1 MINIAGCS
9 DIVVFFACIGLAV
22 LYALIG
28 LLVAFLVKEVFTEEG
43 DEDELL
49 FVFAIILW
57 PVFLAVMVLMTI
69 AMWIF
74 TPLWAATKRDLRD
87 TERRLSD
94 RIQEECSEPICYSEE
109 MEEDLFDKS
118 FKVGDIITGTIPQT
132 DNHGKN
138 ISYEHLYQ
146 GCKCRVLRIKENE
159 SMKVILIDHKD
170 RDAHKDYIGETFTAP
185 ARNFTLVRS
194 PAKKR
199 KAVKRSNSKKSR
211 R

>member
-146 GCKCRVLRIKENE
+146 GCKCRVLSIGYDG
-159 SMKVILIDHKD
+159 SMRVILIDHKD
-170 RDAHKDYIGETFTAP
+170 KEAHKSVIGEVFTAP
-185 ARNFTLVRS
+185 SRNFTLVKA

-199 KAVKRSNSKKSR
+199 KIVKTKKSR